1 LKVFQSVAE
10 RAPVVVELAVRRENT
25 PVRLLYVRGQRAE
38 RAVSP
43 IFVATVVVRVAREPE
58 IVFTVPESEVRLE
71 LVVARLPES
80 EVTFEFVVARFHE
93 RVAIEV
99 V

>member
-1 LKVFQSVAE
+1 M
-10 RAPVVVELAVRRENT
+10 VELAVRRENT

-43 IFVATVVVRVAREPE
+43 IFVATVVVRVAREPD
-58 IVFTVPESEVRLE
+58 IVLRFPERVETFVLVVERFPERDTIFASVVVTRPERVETVP
-71 LVVARLPES
+71 
-80 EVTFEFVVARFHE
+80 E

>member
-1 LKVFQSVAE
+1 MKVFQSVAE

-38 RAVSP
+38 SAVSP
-43 IFVATVVVRVAREPE
+43 IFVATVVVRVAREPD
-58 IVFTVPESEVRLE
+58 TVLRFPESVDT
-71 LVVARLPES
+71 LV
-80 EVTFEFVVARFHE
+80 FVVEREPE